1 MSHKSD
7 NIKIC
12 VLISV
17 IDVNIHTHIIH
28 TQSDS
33 SSGSDSSSS
42 DSSDSESTL
51 GSSDENFSEQVQRNR
66 FASSQHPPVVR
77 HLTLNDDHPPQEL
90 ASGNKCGESGIPLVM
105 PNTAVKPGK
114 EVKAQKKQPKK
125 EKLANYGIRGEERP
139 TLAIKK
145 PPPAKRSKSAGRHNS
160 QAPQS
165 SGHAHDKIQSL
176 DGLFGE

>member
-1 MSHKSD
+1 M
-7 NIKIC
+7 
-12 VLISV
+12 
-17 IDVNIHTHIIH
+17 IDVNIHTHIMH

-66 FASSQHPPVVR
+66 FASSQHPTVVR

-105 PNTAVKPGK
+105 PNTAVKSGK

-125 EKLANYGIRGEERP
+125 EKTGQLW
-139 TLAIKK
+139 
-145 PPPAKRSKSAGRHNS
+145 H
-160 QAPQS
+160 
-165 SGHAHDKIQSL
+165 
-176 DGLFGE
+176 